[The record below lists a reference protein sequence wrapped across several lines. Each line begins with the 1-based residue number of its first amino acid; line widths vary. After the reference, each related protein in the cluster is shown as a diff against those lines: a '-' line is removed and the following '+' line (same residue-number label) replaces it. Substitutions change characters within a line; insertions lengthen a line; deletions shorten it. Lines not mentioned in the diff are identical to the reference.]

1 MSIITEKQITFDLTY
16 NHDLDNNDNFSPD
29 NQWLVYDTRTDAGGI
44 AISSK
49 IEKVHI
55 QTGEKKVLYELKN
68 NQIWGPG
75 IGAVSYSPVDF
86 SVVFIR
92 GLLNST
98 EGNPYQQWRRT
109 GIIID
114 EKNPNVPIYMDARN
128 IDFPFTEGALRGGT
142 HRHEFS
148 GDGHW
153 IGFTYNDAIMQSLE
167 AKTGEKHNL
176 RTIGVSKKNTP
187 LDVKNLH
194 DGENNGGEWF
204 SAIVVQVV
212 PNPRP
217 GSDEISHA
225 AGDSWVG
232 KKGYPKPNG
241 DYQLA
246 RAFIGTVKDKNG
258 QAIDDV
264 FVVDIPNEINIKG
277 TSGPLEG
284 TPETMPAP
292 PMGAIQR
299 RLTYTSETK
308 YPGCTGIVRSDLMG
322 ENLAYLA
329 FDAQGIKQVFILS
342 PKGGTPRQLTEHTT
356 SVAGGLRWHPS
367 GNSLF
372 YVHDGKIVQCKLGE
386 DSFNDRMKYLTS
398 KQVAEPTNIVLSH
411 DGKILAFNRILTY
424 PNGQTSKQI
433 FILELL

>member
-1 MSIITEKQITFDLTY
+1 MKRIYILLSILYTLSSCKNMSIITEKQITFDLTY

-68 NQIWGPG
+68 NQSWGPG

-167 AKTGEKHNL
+167 AKTGGKHNL

-212 PNPRP
+212 PNPQP

-246 RAFIGTVKDKNG
+246 RAFIGTVKDKKG
-258 QAIDDV
+258 QPVDEV

-277 TSGPLEG
+277 NSGPLEG
-284 TPETMPAP
+284 TLETMPAP

-299 RLTYTSETK
+299 RLT
-308 YPGCTGIVRSDLMG
+308 
-322 ENLAYLA
+322 
-329 FDAQGIKQVFILS
+329 
-342 PKGGTPRQLTEHTT
+342 
-356 SVAGGLRWHPS
+356 
-367 GNSLF
+367 
-372 YVHDGKIVQCKLGE
+372 
-386 DSFNDRMKYLTS
+386 
-398 KQVAEPTNIVLSH
+398 
-411 DGKILAFNRILTY
+411 
-424 PNGQTSKQI
+424 
-433 FILELL
+433 